1 MGIWSLIYATIF
13 APLIFRKVLMAFM
26 EREGKPMPQLEHR
39 ASGHLPDFEAEAM
52 EKAEHE
58 MREAYENAK
67 TKLAEKEDEI
77 VRIHS
82 DMSNLK
88 DETAAD
94 EIARLKAALQVKD
107 DEIMTLKSL
116 SANKASDSGLSSTL
130 DSMTEDTP
138 APMV

>member
-1 MGIWSLIYATIF
+1 MG
-13 APLIFRKVLMAFM
+13 KVLMAFM
-26 EREGKPMPQLEHR
+26 ERDGKPMPQLEHR

-52 EKAEHE
+52 EKAEQE

-82 DMSNLK
+82 DLSNLQE
-88 DETAAD
+88 ETTAD
-94 EIARLKAALQVKD
+94 EIGRLKAALQAKD

-116 SANKASDSGLSSTL
+116 AANKAANSGLSSTL
-130 DSMTEDTP
+130 ETMTEDTP
-138 APMV
+138 APLV